1 MKIDSILN
9 KIFIY
14 YILNVMEN
22 NDSIQIQ
29 LYNIIL
35 KRIDT
40 VYDTTYNIDRG
51 ICNVEMVKEIVESE
65 AMNNENA

>member
-1 MKIDSILN
+1 MKIDGILN

-14 YILNVMEN
+14 YILNVIEN

-51 ICNVEMVKEIVESE
+51 YL
-65 AMNNENA
+65 

>member
-1 MKIDSILN
+1 MKIDGILN

-14 YILNVMEN
+14 YILNMIEN

-40 VYDTTYNIDRG
+40 VYDTIYNIDRG
-51 ICNVEMVKEIVESE
+51 YL
-65 AMNNENA
+65 

>member
-1 MKIDSILN
+1 
-9 KIFIY
+9 
-14 YILNVMEN
+14 MEN